1 MNKEQLINIV
11 VESQKEEV
19 DKKVDKEIG
28 NVVEEILDIVN
39 SDDIKT
45 AKIIKLSNY
54 INELQDYIYKE
65 GLKDG
70 IELSNLL

>member
-11 VESQKEEV
+11 VESQQEEV